1 MKERQKSFTMTCDV
15 RSQPFLSCPREHESG
30 GSLVPIFHTWTVW
43 FSVSECFVKV
53 GPRFVSILITN

>member
-1 MKERQKSFTMTCDV
+1 MTFDV